1 MSLDPEEILNFWFY
15 EVGPDRW
22 FSDDA
27 ELDETIRSRFL
38 TVYERAEQDELR
50 QWEETPE
57 GVIALLLLLDTFP
70 RRMFRGTARAYATDD
85 HALEIAREAVI
96 HHFDDR
102 IDRNYKLFFYIPFQH
117 SENMGD
123 QRLASF
129 YVRERTKEPS
139 WIDEAERRYQIIQVF
154 GRFPH
159 RNEVLERESTPDEL
173 TFLEEE
179 KRKRAS

>member
-1 MSLDPEEILNFWFY
+1 MLQDAEEILNFWFY
-15 EVGPDRW
+15 DVGPDRW
-22 FSDDA
+22 FNDDA

-38 TVYERAEQDELR
+38 AAYERAEQDELR

-70 RRMFRGTARAYATDD
+70 RRMFRDTPRAYATDD
-85 HALEIAREAVI
+85 HALEISRQAVI

-102 IDRNYKLFFYIPFQH
+102 IDRNYKLFFYLPFQH

-129 YVRERTKEPS
+129 YVRERTKEPD
-139 WIDEAERRYQIIQVF
+139 WVDEAERRYQIIQVF

-159 RNEVLERESTPDEL
+159 RNEVLGRETTTDEA
-173 TFLEEE
+173 TYLEEE
-179 KRKRAS
+179 KKKAG